1 MRDPLNNVQS
11 VIRHAGNVVIVDLTG
26 RVTAGE
32 SASTFR
38 EMMQKLAAAGHK
50 NVLLNLQDISY
61 VDSMGLGEMVDAC
74 TTMRKLG
81 GDVKLMN
88 PQKRIANLLE
98 MTHLSTLF
106 AIFAEEQAA
115 LQTFAASR

>member
-11 VIRHAGNVVIVDLTG
+11 VIRHTGDVVIVDLTG

-38 EMMQKLAAAGHK
+38 EMMRTLAAAGHK
-50 NVLLNLQDISY
+50 NVLLNLKDISY
-61 VDSMGLGEMVDAC
+61 IDSMGLGEMVDAC
-74 TTMRKLG
+74 TTARKAG
-81 GDVKLMN
+81 GDIKLMN

-98 MTHLSTLF
+98 MTHLTSLF

-115 LQTFAASR
+115 LDTFGGPR